1 LERLDGENMLIED
14 AGIPILVN
22 RVENHAEIKPI
33 LLDLIDKMPNIEVT
47 SSTTEHDKISKSDY
61 DVPKEVCREYWKVIE
76 PIAYNVV
83 CKSLFE
89 KFKYQEVEIDN
100 YWFQQYNQSD
110 THGWHVHGRCH
121 WINVY
126 FIELPN
132 ESVKTQILDY
142 RREGLIDYQAKE
154 GDIIT
159 FPSMLYHRSP
169 PNPCRDRKTI
179 VSFNLSA
186 IK

>member
-1 LERLDGENMLIED
+1 MLIED

-33 LLDLIDKMPNIEVT
+33 ILDLIDKMPNIGVT
-47 SSTTEHDKISKSDY
+47 SSATEYDKISKSDY
-61 DVPKEVCREYWKVIE
+61 DLPQDFPRDYWKVIE
-76 PIAYNVV
+76 PITQKLV

-89 KFKYQEVEIDN
+89 NFKYREVEIDN
-100 YWFQQYNQSD
+100 YWFQQYEKSNI
-110 THGWHVHGRCH
+110 HEWHVHPNCH

-126 FIELPN
+126 FIELPD
-132 ESVKTQILDY
+132 ESVKTQIVDFK
-142 RREGLIDYQAKE
+142 RERFLKYDATE

-169 PNPCRDRKTI
+169 INTGDGRKTI
-179 VSFNLSA
+179 VSFNLNVLN
-186 IK
+186 